1 MNTQDRAK
9 QAIPLLQA
17 IVEGKTLQCRVG
29 VSSWVDCSPGEWLL
43 VEVMKE
49 SDAFRIK
56 TIPVPAREWWVSE
69 YPNGAFGPLY
79 QTRSGAEQ
87 AAEIFHCKT
96 VHVIEA
102 P

>member
-1 MNTQDRAK
+1 MTTTDRARL
-9 QAIPLLQA
+9 AIPLLQA

-56 TIPVPAREWWVSE
+56 AILQPAREWWLVRGKQPGCPWIVWDE
-69 YPNGAFGPLY
+69 QPPKMGGLY
-79 QTRSGAEQ
+79 EQ
-87 AAEIFHCKT
+87 L
-96 VHVIEA
+96 HVIEA